1 MNSEEANP
9 LTKEDKDANTEKTKR
24 NESNLS
30 KRQGVGKKS
39 TEKSLSNSNDQI
51 LSKSTGTLM
60 DVIQTNIYYLVS
72 QMPSKNRLYQN
83 SQVFYSAPIFS
94 E

>member
-30 KRQGVGKKS
+30 KR
-39 TEKSLSNSNDQI
+39 
-51 LSKSTGTLM
+51 
-60 DVIQTNIYYLVS
+60 
-72 QMPSKNRLYQN
+72 
-83 SQVFYSAPIFS
+83 
-94 E
+94 